1 MTAERTMELLDT
13 VACAYEKE
21 KDPYTAQVAEA
32 IRRGKDALERVEYAE
47 KALETYRAAMR
58 DLTGM
63 DMIRED
69 GEA

>member
-1 MTAERTMELLDT
+1 MTVERTMELLDT
-13 VACAYEKE
+13 VARAYENE

-32 IRRGKDALERVEYAE
+32 IRKGKDALERVKYAE

-63 DMIRED
+63 EVNHDE
-69 GEA
+69 